1 MKKKF
6 IAVYALIGVLALG
19 STTLTSCVDD
29 NESASVTAIRDAK
42 AAQLNA
48 LATLSTEQANAA
60 KIQAEAEAAIKNAIA
75 AYYDA
80 VAVQEDVEAQIAKGT
95 LSIKLEAAQA
105 AAEADLMSQKAALET
120 AKAKLI
126 AEMDAVADEQKASA
140 VAIIGKM
147 DELTKSIHNKTTQLI
162 EFKFKKADAEYELE
176 NDSILL
182 AQEINENNA
191 KIAVQE
197 ALIAE
202 YQKYSQEDKQK
213 AEEAATA
220 AEQELTVLY
229 EQGQQLQSEYNVA
242 QEKTRQ
248 AYNKLAETP
257 FMTNVSASYLTDEET
272 PESEDYVIDYGDG
285 TISKGSI
292 VYRDKFTIDT
302 EKVATLDDEIADAEN
317 DVKVF
322 TLKLAE
328 AEKALADKKE
338 TQAYKD
344 AVADVDAKL
353 KAYNEATES
362 TAKDNAWDAYQ
373 RALNE
378 LANVTSSEESDV
390 ETAQNDKKSREDRL
404 DLLNKTK
411 AYINDTAAYDAYSK
425 LYDEYV
431 AARKA
436 ENEAWIALDKAD
448 HNYSVKYSLSINLRT
463 VANGTTDYAQL
474 IDNCNTQINT
484 IKQDNDQLKAV
495 EDQNEL
501 IAYYDSKINSLD
513 AQIKAE
519 NALYAQYEAALN
531 QVIEGKTPEVP
542 DTPSTDTPAEGE
554 GEETPA
560 E

>member
-80 VAVQEDVEAQIAKGT
+80 VAVQEDVKAQIAKGT
-95 LSIKLEAAQA
+95 LSVKLEAAQA

-162 EFKFKKADAEYELE
+162 DFKFKKADAEYELE

-191 KIAVQE
+191 EIAVQE
-197 ALIAE
+197 ALIVE

-229 EQGQQLQSEYNVA
+229 EQSQQLQSEYSVA

-248 AYNKLAETP
+248 AYDKLAATP

-292 VYRDKFTIDT
+292 VYRKKFTIDT
-302 EKVATLDDEIADAEN
+302 EKVATLDDDIADAEN

-338 TQAYKD
+338 TQTYKD

-362 TAKDNAWDAYQ
+362 TAKDNAWSAYQ
-373 RALNE
+373 DALTE
-378 LANVTSSEESDV
+378 LANETSTEESNV
-390 ETAQNDKKSREDRL
+390 EAAQNDKKSAEDKL
-404 DLLNKTK
+404 ELLNKTK

-448 HNYSVKYSLSINLRT
+448 HNYSVKYLLSINLRI

-495 EDQNEL
+495 ENQNEL

-542 DTPSTDTPAEGE
+542 DTPATDTPAEGE
-554 GEETPA
+554 ETPA

>member
-6 IAVYALIGVLALG
+6 ALG

>member
-29 NESASVTAIRDAK
+29 NESPSVTAIRDAK

-80 VAVQEDVEAQIAKGT
+80 VAVQEDVKAQIAKGT
-95 LSIKLEAAQA
+95 LSVKLEAAQA

-162 EFKFKKADAEYELE
+162 DFKFKKADAEYELE

-191 KIAVQE
+191 EIAVQE
-197 ALIAE
+197 ALIVE

-229 EQGQQLQSEYNVA
+229 EQSQQLQSEYSVA

-248 AYNKLAETP
+248 AYDKLAATP

-292 VYRDKFTIDT
+292 VYRKKFTIDT
-302 EKVATLDDEIADAEN
+302 EKVATLDDDIADAEN

-344 AVADVDAKL
+344 AVANVDAKL

-378 LANVTSSEESDV
+378 LANVTSSEESGV

-411 AYINDTAAYDAYSK
+411 AYINDTSAYDAYSK

-436 ENEAWIALDKAD
+436 ENDAWIALNKAD
-448 HNYSVKYSLSINLRT
+448 HNYSVKYLLSICLRI

-474 IDNCNTQINT
+474 IDECNTQINT

-495 EDQNEL
+495 ADQNEL

-542 DTPSTDTPAEGE
+542 DTPATDTPAEGE
-554 GEETPA
+554 ETPA